1 MQPQDA
7 TTVYLFKMW
16 PWFEANI
23 KRIAFG
29 AVFVAIAVFLIS
41 FYSWRQ
47 NKKEVDAGQA
57 LTQVVMTPNNG
68 QSADAYLK
76 IASDYQGTRA
86 GQRALLQAGAASF
99 TAGQFAAAQTQFQNF
114 LDTYPDSDFT
124 ASASLGVATS
134 LEAQGKTD
142 LAFDAYERTVNQSSD
157 VNTTIAA
164 KFALAQIDE
173 QQGKIA
179 DALSLYEDV
188 QHLNP
193 NGSLGSEAGLRM
205 MELKTK
211 SPTTPAPTAPAG
223 TFNLSP

>member
-29 AVFVAIAVFLIS
+29 TVFVAIAVFLIS

-68 QSADAYLK
+68 QSVDAYLK

-99 TAGQFAAAQTQFQNF
+99 TAGQ
-114 LDTYPDSDFT
+114 
-124 ASASLGVATS
+124 
-134 LEAQGKTD
+134 
-142 LAFDAYERTVNQSSD
+142 
-157 VNTTIAA
+157 
-164 KFALAQIDE
+164 
-173 QQGKIA
+173 
-179 DALSLYEDV
+179 
-188 QHLNP
+188 
-193 NGSLGSEAGLRM
+193 
-205 MELKTK
+205 
-211 SPTTPAPTAPAG
+211 
-223 TFNLSP
+223 